1 MNPCEH
7 PDWPTG
13 NQRPVSRR
21 YALRVFRV
29 TPGSTVTS
37 KSSGWISRTCSMFLK
52 LKHTPPWRMMT
63 QTNTGNKTYDSY
75 HQDDIL
81 LVIVVTKDVNC
92 SKWEK
97 VWPHKYL
104 TFIAPTPP
112 SKPVPVPK
120 GMMGRRCLW
129 QTFAKALTSSTQRG
143 NTTTS
148 GGRHLHIMQC
158 CHILFFLLL
167 QRTTP
172 ILPTAPSSWARNH
185 SSPHTFLPQVVS
197 PCKSVLDVQANASGV
212 SLLFS
217 NKSVWIYMFSCYNQ
231 YSTDQLTPRTFA
243 NVLRQHLAAEVA
255 LLTAMLSSHRCSHL
269 YLPLRRC
276 SILPNQ
282 RGRYSDNIVACVL
295 IRRGK
300 RQNKKPGLCQG
311 FCKVLSTSSSF

>member
-1 MNPCEH
+1 
-7 PDWPTG
+7 
-13 NQRPVSRR
+13 
-21 YALRVFRV
+21 
-29 TPGSTVTS
+29 
-37 KSSGWISRTCSMFLK
+37 
-52 LKHTPPWRMMT
+52 
-63 QTNTGNKTYDSY
+63 
-75 HQDDIL
+75 
-81 LVIVVTKDVNC
+81 
-92 SKWEK
+92 
-97 VWPHKYL
+97 
-104 TFIAPTPP
+104 
-112 SKPVPVPK
+112 
-120 GMMGRRCLW
+120 
-129 QTFAKALTSSTQRG
+129 
-143 NTTTS
+143 
-148 GGRHLHIMQC
+148 MQC

-217 NKSVWIYMFSCYNQ
+217 NKGVWIYMFSCYNQ

-311 FCKVLSTSSSF
+311 FCKVLSTSSFLNSCKSCMTNWHATKIASRDTGCAVKTVIRHNRHVGLSSERGASTT